1 MGITLTDSLVS
12 SSSRGM
18 PLRKRPDL
26 SARRQQY
33 LGRSYWV
40 VKEPVGLNYFR
51 FQEEEFAILQ
61 MLDGKTSLDE
71 IKERF
76 EAEFPPQ
83 KITLE
88 ELQQF
93 LGMLHRSGL
102 IIADAGGQGHE
113 LRKRRDERRR
123 KEILGAATNI
133 LCIRFKGIDPER
145 FLNWL
150 YPKLRFLFS
159 TVACVVY
166 SLLCLCALTLV
177 LVEFDVFQSKLPGFY
192 QFFNLHNALWLAV
205 TLGVIKVFHEFGHGL
220 SCKHFGGEC
229 HEIGIMILVLTPC
242 LYCNV
247 SDSWMLPNKWH
258 RAAIGAAGIFI
269 EVVFASIAT
278 FLWWFSEPG
287 LFNNL
292 CLNIMFVASVSTIL
306 FNANPLLRYDG
317 YYVLADVAEIPNLRQ
332 KATSILS
339 RKMGHWFLGI
349 EPPEDPFLPQRNQIF
364 FVFYSVAAGLY
375 RWFVLASIMWFLYQV
390 FKPYHLEIIGQGII
404 MMSLYGLIVM
414 PIYKV
419 GKFFYVPGRIE
430 KVKKPRMYTSLT
442 GLIAIILGVV
452 FVPLPHSVMCLLE
465 IQARDA
471 RPVYVSVPEGGR
483 LEEVFVE
490 PGDQVTQGQLLA
502 RLVNRDIDLEIE
514 QLKGRQAEYQ
524 VRLEGLRRLRITDR
538 QASAE
543 IPALEESL
551 KTIDE
556 ELEEK
561 KVDRQRLNL
570 TAPRAG
576 TVLPPTLIPDVDTED
591 ERLAS
596 WSGTPLDPENLG
608 AHLEQRTFFCQIGN
622 PRELEAILVID
633 QTDKPFVEKMTR
645 AGERPKVEI
654 KLDELPH
661 NTFTSYVSEIA
672 IQPMTVA
679 PKKLSTKSG
688 GDMATI
694 SDPES
699 GIERPQSVSFQAR
712 APLDDPDNLLKI
724 GLRGRAKI
732 HTEWIPIGTRIW
744 RFITHTFNFRL

>member
-71 IKERF
+71 IKDRF

-102 IIADAGGQGHE
+102 IIADVGGQGHE
-113 LRKRRDERRR
+113 LRKRRDDRRR

-145 FLNWL
+145 FLNWI

-159 TVACVVY
+159 TVACVSY
-166 SLLCLCALTLV
+166 ILLCLCALTLV

-192 QFFNLHNALWLAV
+192 QFFNLHNALYLAA

-339 RKMGHWFLGI
+339 RKLGHWFLGI

-364 FVFYSVAAGLY
+364 FVFYSVAAAMY

-430 KVKKPRMYTSLT
+430 KVKKPRMYTSLA
-442 GLIAIILGVV
+442 GLIAIVLGVV

-490 PGDQVTQGQLLA
+490 PGDQVTKGQPLA
-502 RLVNRDIDLEIE
+502 RLVNRNIDLEIE
-514 QLKGRQAEYQ
+514 QLKGKQAEYE

-551 KTIDE
+551 NTIDE

-561 KVDRQRLNL
+561 ELDRQRLNL
-570 TAPRAG
+570 KAPRAG

-591 ERLAS
+591 ERLAA

-633 QTDKPFVEKMTR
+633 QSDKPFVEKILM
-645 AGERPKVEI
+645 AGGQPKVEI

-661 NTFTSYVSEIA
+661 NTFTSHVSEIA
-672 IQPMTVA
+672 ASTMTVA

-699 GIERPQSVSFQAR
+699 GIERPQSASFQAR

-732 HTEWIPIGTRIW
+732 HTEWLPLGTRIW